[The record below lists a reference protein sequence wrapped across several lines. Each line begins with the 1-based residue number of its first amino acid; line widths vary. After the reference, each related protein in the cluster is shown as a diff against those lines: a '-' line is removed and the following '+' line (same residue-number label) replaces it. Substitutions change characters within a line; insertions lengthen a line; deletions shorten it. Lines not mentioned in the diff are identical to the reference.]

1 MLTTE
6 AVTPAAIQDKLNA
19 IWESLET
26 AQTTRAS
33 LFNLI
38 FYSKKN
44 ARTPYVQKLAE
55 KIVEKFPSRVIFITA
70 DDASVEDSLKTGVSI
85 LSAKQGECDVACDYI
100 QIDA

>member
-55 KIVEKFPSRVIFITA
+55 KIVEKFP
-70 DDASVEDSLKTGVSI
+70 
-85 LSAKQGECDVACDYI
+85 
-100 QIDA
+100 